1 MIASQKPRLLLD
13 TNIVTYT
20 LKNTKWKEL
29 YEPILFGKRL
39 CISFMTF
46 AELLEG
52 AYRKQLS
59 ARNLRKYQNDLWSRY
74 VTISSNDTICECFA
88 NIRVQR
94 RTRPISVPDAL
105 IAATAMAY
113 ELPLVTHNAKDFA
126 GIDGLKLV
134 TCYEKQE

>member
-1 MIASQKPRLLLD
+1 MTVPQKPRLLLD

-20 LKNTKWKEL
+20 LKDTKWKEL
-29 YEPILFGKRL
+29 YDPIIFGNELF
-39 CISFMTF
+39 ISFMTF

-52 AYRKQLS
+52 AYRRQLS
-59 ARNLRKYQNDLWSRY
+59 AKNLRKYQNDLWSRY
-74 VTISSNDTICECFA
+74 VTIPSNDRICECFA
-88 NIRVQR
+88 VIRVQR

-126 GIDGLKLV
+126 GIDGLKLI

>member
-88 NIRVQR
+88 IIRFQR
-94 RTRPISVPDAL
+94 RNRPISVPDAL

-113 ELPLVTHNAKDFA
+113 ELLLVTHNAKDFA

-134 TCYEKQE
+134 TCYKEQE